1 MKNLLAGGGAPS
13 SARLL
18 SNLCRQLSSAYF
30 SLQRRLICLT
40 QPTLRERLLY
50 YLRTECYTQGSRT
63 VRLPFDRAGLADYL
77 GADRSALSRVF
88 SGLRQEGLLDFDRKH
103 PAAITLLYP
112 LED

>member
-88 SGLRQEGLLDFDRKH
+88 
-103 PAAITLLYP
+103 PV
-112 LED
+112 